1 MGYAVMGTASASG
14 AKRTIEAAQKAIAS
28 PLLEAGAIDGAR
40 GILINIT
47 GSTSL
52 KLAEV
57 QQACSIIQSAAH
69 EDANIIFGAV
79 LDEKMKDEVKITV
92 IATGFKNDHPQRR
105 EKTMGAAAAAI
116 STSRTTSSLVSS
128 VPQVTMRERSA
139 PVNGYSDIEEEILE
153 PVGVAAPSAASRAAA
168 PARDS
173 ISLDAVRNSVNG
185 ISDDDLDVPA
195 FMRKR
200 T

>member
-1 MGYAVMGTASASG
+1 MPSWARPSASG
-14 AKRTIEAAQKAIAS
+14 DRRAIDAAQEAIAS

-57 QQACSIIQSAAH
+57 NEASTIIQSAAH

-92 IATGFKNDHPQRR
+92 IATGFR
-105 EKTMGAAAAAI
+105 EPVQPPRQGPSSFNAAQ
-116 STSRTTSSLVSS
+116 SSHLHCADCLRLFHE
-128 VPQVTMRERSA
+128 QSA
-139 PVNGYSDIEEEILE
+139 PPGQWAVNGGSIAYADDL
-153 PVGVAAPSAASRAAA
+153 PRARVHA
-168 PARDS
+168 PAHEAPTLRS
-173 ISLDAVRNSVNG
+173 T
-185 ISDDDLDVPA
+185 P
-195 FMRKR
+195 
-200 T
+200 